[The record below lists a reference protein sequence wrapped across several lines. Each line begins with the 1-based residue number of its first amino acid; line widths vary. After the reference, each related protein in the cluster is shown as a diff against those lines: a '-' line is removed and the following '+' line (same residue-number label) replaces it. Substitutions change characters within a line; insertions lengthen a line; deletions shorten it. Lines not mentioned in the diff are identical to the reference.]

1 MDVCLRCVPW
11 EGLVQSPIKIILNV
25 ITDLKLE
32 NKSSEESNC
41 ALACS
46 MDGWRRQS
54 CNCNAKIKRILAEF
68 YCFVIWIIDN
78 EQLFKQSSPS
88 RSVMS
93 NMILSGLCKWE
104 FTDIYLHVFCKSSF
118 KIFNN
123 IKLLS
128 GLRIPWLSH
137 FYSNIIPEILAYP

>member
-1 MDVCLRCVPW
+1 M
-11 EGLVQSPIKIILNV
+11 QSPIKIILNV

-54 CNCNAKIKRILAEF
+54 CNCNAKTKRILAEF

-93 NMILSGLCKWE
+93 NMILSGLCNMG
-104 FTDIYLHVFCKSSF
+104 IYSHLFACLLQVFFQNFQQHQVVVWSSDTMTF
-118 KIFNN
+118 SF
-123 IKLLS
+123 L
-128 GLRIPWLSH
+128 
-137 FYSNIIPEILAYP
+137 

>member
-1 MDVCLRCVPW
+1 M
-11 EGLVQSPIKIILNV
+11 QSPIQIILNV

-93 NMILSGLCKWE
+93 NMILSGLCNMG
-104 FTDIYLHVFCKSSF
+104 IYRHLFACLLPVFFQNFQQHQVVVWSSDTMTF
-118 KIFNN
+118 SF
-123 IKLLS
+123 L
-128 GLRIPWLSH
+128 
-137 FYSNIIPEILAYP
+137 

>member
-1 MDVCLRCVPW
+1 M
-11 EGLVQSPIKIILNV
+11 QSPIKIILNV

-68 YCFVIWIIDN
+68 YCFVIWIINN

-93 NMILSGLCKWE
+93 NMILSGLCNMG
-104 FTDIYLHVFCKSSF
+104 IYRHLFACLLQVFFQNFQQHQVVVWSSDTMTF
-118 KIFNN
+118 SF
-123 IKLLS
+123 L
-128 GLRIPWLSH
+128 
-137 FYSNIIPEILAYP
+137 

>member
-1 MDVCLRCVPW
+1 M
-11 EGLVQSPIKIILNV
+11 QSPIKIILNV

-41 ALACS
+41 ALTCS

-93 NMILSGLCKWE
+93 NMILSGLCNMG
-104 FTDIYLHVFCKSSF
+104 IYRHLFARLLQVFFQNFQHHQVVVWSSDTMAF
-118 KIFNN
+118 SF
-123 IKLLS
+123 L
-128 GLRIPWLSH
+128 
-137 FYSNIIPEILAYP
+137 

>member
-1 MDVCLRCVPW
+1 M
-11 EGLVQSPIKIILNV
+11 QSPIKIILNV

-41 ALACS
+41 ALTCS

-93 NMILSGLCKWE
+93 NMILSGLCNMG
-104 FTDIYLHVFCKSSF
+104 IYRHLFVGH
-118 KIFNN
+118 IFGSRLQGEQS
-123 IKLLS
+123 KQPKPPPPVLPE
-128 GLRIPWLSH
+128 GHQGIPK
-137 FYSNIIPEILAYP
+137 PAE